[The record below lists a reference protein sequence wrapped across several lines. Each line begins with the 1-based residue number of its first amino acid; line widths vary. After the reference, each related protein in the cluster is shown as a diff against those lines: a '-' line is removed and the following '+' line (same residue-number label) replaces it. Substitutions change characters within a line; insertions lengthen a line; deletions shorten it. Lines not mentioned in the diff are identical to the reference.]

1 MGEVRSVKDE
11 KPKKVSYFR
20 NMITNNGASSNR
32 EISASGAMGSISLVV
47 GLLVFVVLTIFYIV
61 NINEAPNVLMLIDKS
76 IVVMTLGSSLLGVR
90 KISSVIGSKKVDG
103 ASVDEL
109 LDALRKEQE
118 LQKKETEMTSEY
130 VEH

>member
-1 MGEVRSVKDE
+1 MGEVRSVSDE

-32 EISASGAMGSISLVV
+32 EISASGAMGSISLLV
-47 GLLVFVVLTIFYIV
+47 GLLVFVALTIFYIV
-61 NINEAPNVLMLIDKS
+61 NIDEAPNVMMLIDKS

-103 ASVDEL
+103 ASVEEL
-109 LDALRKEQE
+109 LEALRKEKE
-118 LQKKETEMTSEY
+118 LQKKEDEMTSEY
-130 VEH
+130 VER